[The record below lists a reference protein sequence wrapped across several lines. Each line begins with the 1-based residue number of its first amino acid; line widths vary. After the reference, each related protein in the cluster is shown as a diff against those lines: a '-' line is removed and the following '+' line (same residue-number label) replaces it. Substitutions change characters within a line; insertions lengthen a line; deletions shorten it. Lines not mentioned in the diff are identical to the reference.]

1 MPAEEKT
8 ESSDLEKAIDKV
20 KSEIA
25 LLRDDIDPLSTLPDI
40 AKSVET
46 LGESVAALDKKLE
59 PVARTDDILKA
70 LTDLAGIVREVRER
84 VDWTPIEERIAALE
98 KQVQQV
104 AERVDTSSVM
114 EKIDSVERQV
124 QQVAERVDTSSV
136 MEKIDSV
143 EKQVQQ
149 VAERVDTSSVMEK
162 IDSVEKQVQQ
172 VVGLEE
178 RLDRL
183 SDIFNETREI
193 VSIIVQQL
201 DDIERKYNKALE
213 EVKKALAL
221 TAKVAQQAA
230 PAEVETAPAAAVA
243 PKRKPTAEKAK
254 TARKGEPVPE
264 KEIPAT
270 IDTMMEHLL
279 SKVTPHTEAAEMARL
294 LEETRD
300 RLTDLIKEH
309 TPVIFQF
316 GKMARELKSYPPTAT
331 LNENDIARLNKEIR
345 AWAAKL
351 KEIAEG

>member
-98 KQVQQV
+98 K
-104 AERVDTSSVM
+104 
-114 EKIDSVERQV
+114 QV